1 MKKGRILS
9 VIMTLLMVISM
20 IPSMVFAEAIPAL
33 EGKLQVKGLAAVG
46 ITLSANY
53 TNVTPAGVTDD
64 SVTFS
69 WNRQN
74 SEDPADLT
82 ELSTEKT
89 YKVTEQ
95 DLGFVLVLK
104 IAGKEDMGFSGS
116 LTASTK
122 PVAATEAEAQA
133 ILDAESQG
141 ETPEEG
147 DLTAGDGTGMDDGMT
162 AGDGTGMDD
171 GMTAGDG
178 TGMDDGMIV
187 GDEPLAEEPMPE
199 VSYSMEAQT
208 DDGSGVVD
216 FGTIYAGEMP
226 EARYVTIFN
235 TGTGDLTFGVT
246 SPANFWVNDLTVLAA
261 NMFETVAVQP
271 RDTTVAGYYEET
283 ITYTSNEGVSVS
295 FVAKV
300 NVENAPSE
308 ENEGSNLEDEPSGE
322 GMPEEPSEGE
332 QPSGEDFLSAPS
344 DEQTYTFEASA
355 ATADGSGILDFG
367 TVYVGTA
374 GDAEKQYVTIT
385 NIGTGTLNF
394 NGLTPE
400 HFAVHDITE
409 ALEPGQST
417 DVWVQPRAELG
428 AGVYEDIITYTTQEG
443 AEASFTARVTVE
455 TEELEPTDDLTDEE
469 LEPADDMN
477 VGGENPLDD
486 DILVDPDEK
495 PDEENPVPFG
505 LMVDMATPEITF
517 ENLTEGYD
525 TSSLQAAVVR
535 VANTGE
541 NKGTIT
547 LVNAADLQYV
557 DVIMQDASQT
567 GEEGAYEFW
576 FLPKSGLKAS
586 EVPYTEWL
594 VFGILEAPEAPT
606 ETVTANVSVNPAPT
620 TPPEPTATPTPE
632 PTATPVP
639 TATPTPEPTA
649 TPVPT
654 ATPTP
659 EPTATPAPTATPTPE
674 PVYSFDAAPGALEF
688 GSAEKGAAVPD
699 AKTVTITN
707 TGNQPLNLKQPYAE
721 TENYVISG
729 LSAVTIEPKA
739 TATFTVQPKS
749 GLEVGEYK
757 EQLVIPADPQIS
769 AKLTLSFRVTDS
781 AVRLTAVQRGADIAN
796 ITNGVQK
803 TADSL
808 GLPSTVVIE
817 TTAGNMNASVAWNM
831 EACAYDPAS
840 MDAQTFEV
848 QGTVTLPDGVV
859 NEDNL
864 ALTTAVKVSVNAYA
878 PKIPDDSATT
888 ITGISS
894 DGEYTTETKITFTA
908 IGGGMDNQSPRKGDV
923 RYVPASWKVL
933 ESRNWDEAP
942 YSATFRMNKGG
953 DYTLTVAYNEQKFDG
968 AAWTKTGN
976 QATRQVNFRVKQ
988 VGAVTITPT
997 PTDAQKKAVK
1007 TGDTTMIMPFVIIL
1021 IVAAACIVGVLIYRK
1036 KK

>member
-20 IPSMVFAEAIPAL
+20 IPSMVFAEAIPVL

-46 ITLSANY
+46 TTLSADY
-53 TNVTPAGVTDD
+53 TKVTPEGMTDD

-74 SEDPADLT
+74 SDDSADLT

-104 IAGKEDMGFSGS
+104 IAGKEDMGVSGS

-141 ETPEEG
+141 EIPAEG
-147 DLTAGDGTGMDDGMT
+147 DL
-162 AGDGTGMDD
+162 
-171 GMTAGDG
+171 TAGDG

-187 GDEPLAEEPMPE
+187 GDEPPAEEPIPE

-246 SPANFWVNDLTVLAA
+246 SPTNFWVNDLTVLAA

-283 ITYTSNEGVSVS
+283 ITYTSNEGASVS

-308 ENEGSNLEDEPSGE
+308 ENEGSNSGDELSGE
-322 GMPEEPSEGE
+322 GMPEEPSESE
-332 QPSGEDFLSAPS
+332 QSTGEDFLSAPS

-394 NGLTPE
+394 NGITPE
-400 HFAVHDITE
+400 HFAVHDIMET
-409 ALEPGQST
+409 LEPGQST
-417 DVWVQPRAELG
+417 DAWVQPRAELG

-455 TEELEPTDDLTDEE
+455 TEELESTDDLTDEE
-469 LEPADDMN
+469 LESADDMN
-477 VGGENPLDD
+477 MDD
-486 DILVDPDEK
+486 DIFVDPDEK
-495 PDEENPVPFG
+495 PDEDNPVPYG

-517 ENLTEGYD
+517 ETTEGYD

-535 VANTGE
+535 VVNTGE
-541 NKGTIT
+541 NNGTIT

-557 DVIMQDASQT
+557 DVIMQDAAQT
-567 GEEGAYEFW
+567 GEEGVYEFW

-586 EVPYTEWL
+586 EAPYAEWL

-606 ETVTANVSVNPAPT
+606 ETVTANISVNPAPT
-620 TPPEPTATPTPE
+620 TLPEPEPTATPTPE

-674 PVYSFDAAPGALEF
+674 PVYSFDASPGALDF

-769 AKLTLSFRVTDS
+769 AKLTLSFKVTDS

-796 ITNGVQK
+796 VTNGVQK

-817 TTAGNMNASVAWNM
+817 TTAGNMNASVAWNV

-840 MDAQTFEV
+840 MEAQTFEV
-848 QGTVTLPDGVV
+848 QGTVTLPEGVV
-859 NEDNL
+859 NADNL
-864 ALTTAVKVSVNAYA
+864 ALATAVKVSVNAYV

-908 IGGGMDNQSPRKGDV
+908 IGGGMDNQNPRKGDV

-976 QATRQVNFRVKQ
+976 QATRQVKFRVKQ